1 MSLLEDEEDAD
12 RVGDDQVSWDQTDL
26 IRQNIRA
33 YLNHFLTILA
43 KLKRCVDL
51 FEKMF
56 SPENCLR
63 LDEVLISKATTM
75 PTDEV

>member
-1 MSLLEDEEDAD
+1 MLEDDEDAD

-56 SPENCLR
+56 SPESCLR